1 MLFSRA
7 LDPLPQYDYCPAKY
21 PNFYSVAAK
30 LGIYVS
36 YKPISSTALGSFSV
50 SRNTISLSSHDE
62 IVFLH
67 ELSHGVHSTFVD
79 LTTYDR
85 DKAEI
90 VAEVAALTLAYL
102 CGVSKGYEF
111 QAYEYVKEYCH
122 DNSPDAV
129 LKKIMGVLT
138 DVERIVQIV
147 LDNADQ
153 GEVIAPEVADESLFA
168 PVNEESVG
176 AISLF

>member
-1 MLFSRA
+1 M
-7 LDPLPQYDYCPAKY
+7 
-21 PNFYSVAAK
+21 
-30 LGIYVS
+30 
-36 YKPISSTALGSFSV
+36 
-50 SRNTISLSSHDE
+50 
-62 IVFLH
+62 FLH

-79 LTTYDR
+79 LVTYDR

-122 DNSPDAV
+122 DNNPDGV

-138 DVERIVQIV
+138 DVEKIVQIV

-153 GEVIAPEVADESLFA
+153 EEVTAPEVANESLFD
-168 PVNEESVG
+168 PVKEKFVG
-176 AISLF
+176 VTSLF